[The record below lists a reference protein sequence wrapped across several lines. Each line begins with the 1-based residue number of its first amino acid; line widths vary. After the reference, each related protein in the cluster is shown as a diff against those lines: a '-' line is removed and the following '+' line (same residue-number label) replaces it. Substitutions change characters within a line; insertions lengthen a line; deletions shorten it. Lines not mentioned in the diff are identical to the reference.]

1 MKHNKDGL
9 EGKKDVSQSAFKKD
23 AWVLVPVAFWA
34 NYIGLCVKYDGS
46 KDQGKLDILALT
58 IGVFE
63 TEGETW
69 CAGFP
74 HQSGIP
80 PVILNKVNKP
90 RTYFSSPQNCTLF
103 RD

>member
-9 EGKKDVSQSAFKKD
+9 EGKEDVSQSAFKKD
-23 AWVLVPVAFWA
+23 A
-34 NYIGLCVKYDGS
+34 

-74 HQSGIP
+74 HQSSIP
-80 PVILNKVNKP
+80 PVILNRNSWSMLAALP
-90 RTYFSSPQNCTLF
+90 A
-103 RD
+103 